1 VYGQH
6 VNIKH
11 LHPFWARCWVFIAL
25 EDRKGKLGF
34 PRAYKAHFVGYESS
48 GTLKPTFKVI
58 QVHPNGTYGKVR
70 VSRDVIFDDTIEF
83 HLQTQ
88 TSIGALMNKSE

>member
-1 VYGQH
+1 MTYFFVYGQH

-25 EDRKGKLGF
+25 EDRKGKVGF

-48 GTLKPTFKVI
+48 RTPEPTFKVALT
-58 QVHPNGTYGKVR
+58 P
-70 VSRDVIFDDTIEF
+70 F
-83 HLQTQ
+83 HESQRL
-88 TSIGALMNKSE
+88 SV